1 MKPGKSEFIMVHV
14 HMQAIP
20 ALYCYKYGKYDVWE
34 EYRRHCTLNA
44 MLQWISKIKSTT
56 DIVKIKPLF

>member
-1 MKPGKSEFIMVHV
+1 MHMKIVNERKTVIDGIQNNQRRVHV

-44 MLQWISKIKSTT
+44 MLQ
-56 DIVKIKPLF
+56 